1 MTVLLILS
9 VIFNGV
15 LTYTTINLLRKNE
28 FYEEKI
34 QEFYSSLYITLK
46 NMQLIDERQMFESDD
61 DVGVIFELLKDTLNG
76 LRPLL
81 NETPDE

>member
-46 NMQLIDERQMFESDD
+46 NMQLIDERQMFENDD
-61 DVGVIFELLKDTLNG
+61 DVGIIFTLLKDTLNG

-81 NETPDE
+81 TETLDE